1 MWYKHSNAPATSTC
15 PLWLLVLPLLLSI
28 FYAAEAD
35 EEQEVKLD
43 EVQEQQGDYPAPS
56 STAALLDINA
66 LDLDNADT
74 AVSLPPIAATM
85 TSADAIACPEQHDAD
100 LPTGTPFAERAVESC
115 DPSTIASVE
124 AVATPTKRQTSPETP
139 IYAATPD
146 AGSEGVADVPTADAR
161 SVQDGV
167 LAVSDDC
174 GQLAV
179 IGDSCA
185 TADASSI
192 ADEGTAIAI
201 FDAVQ
206 DGGALVVSSGGGGI
220 SDAEVD
226 ADHGA
231 VRSADIIPEAA
242 MAAGVSTHLL
252 NTVDL
257 WESANALAKSLRR
270 ARRAARGGGQT
281 TTTRSTNKN
290 TTKKKKNEFGKR
302 RRSSGGGDGVGAA
315 GGARAVLQ
323 AEAGRGKTK
332 ADPLVAL
339 KDKRLLSKK
348 PLIVQWLRSDG
359 CEADAEAESAI
370 GKAVD
375 SLDSIHTHY
384 WGGGG

>member
-1 MWYKHSNAPATSTC
+1 M
-15 PLWLLVLPLLLSI
+15 SI
-28 FYAAEAD
+28 FYAAEAG
-35 EEQEVKLD
+35 EEQEAKLD
-43 EVQEQQGDYPAPS
+43 EVQEQQEGDYPGPS
-56 STAALLDINA
+56 STAALLDITA

-74 AVSLPPIAATM
+74 AVSLPPIAATT
-85 TSADAIACPEQHDAD
+85 TSADAIACPEQHDTD
-100 LPTGTPFAERAVESC
+100 LLTGTPFAERAIESC
-115 DPSTIASVE
+115 DSSTIASAE
-124 AVATPTKRQTSPETP
+124 AVATPAKRQTSPETP

-146 AGSEGVADVPTADAR
+146 PGSEGVADVPTPDAG

-167 LAVSDDC
+167 LAVSGDC

-179 IGDSCA
+179 VGDSCA
-185 TADASSI
+185 TADASSV
-192 ADEGTAIAI
+192 ADDGNAIAT

-206 DGGALVVSSGGGGI
+206 DGGALVASSGCGGI
-220 SDAEVD
+220 SDADVD
-226 ADHGA
+226 ADHA
-231 VRSADIIPEAA
+231 TVRSADIIPAAA

-252 NTVDL
+252 NAVDL
-257 WESANALAKSLRR
+257 WESANALAKSSRR
-270 ARRAARGGGQT
+270 ARRAARGGGQA

-290 TTKKKKNEFGKR
+290 TTKKKKNQFGKR

-323 AEAGRGKTK
+323 AEAGRGRTK

-339 KDKRLLSKK
+339 KEKRLLSKK